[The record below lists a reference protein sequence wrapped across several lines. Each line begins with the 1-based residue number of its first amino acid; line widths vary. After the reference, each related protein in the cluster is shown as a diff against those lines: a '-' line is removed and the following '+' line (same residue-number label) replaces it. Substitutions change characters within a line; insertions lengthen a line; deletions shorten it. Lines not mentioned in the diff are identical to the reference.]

1 MTVISETADRTHFAQ
16 KRHSN
21 ITYKINGIMR
31 PVRSG
36 LHGIVIVAT
45 LLYSVVLELN
55 PNRSTLL
62 EIIAFA
68 GMSRYTCLH
77 TPGAGLAPA

>member
-1 MTVISETADRTHFAQ
+1 
-16 KRHSN
+16 
-21 ITYKINGIMR
+21 MR

-68 GMSRYTCLH
+68 GISRDTCLY

>member
-1 MTVISETADRTHFAQ
+1 
-16 KRHSN
+16 
-21 ITYKINGIMR
+21 MR

-45 LLYSVVLELN
+45 FLYSVVLGLN

-68 GMSRYTCLH
+68 GISRDTCLY
-77 TPGAGLAPA
+77 TPRAGLAPA